1 MQSPK
6 FTLIAGLLVSLL
18 TLSGCFPSVYK
29 IDIQQGNI
37 ITQDMINQLR
47 PGMTKAQ
54 VKYLMGSPLILD
66 PFHANR
72 WDYIYSIQPGGG
84 AIRQENVI
92 LTFDTSEQLAGL
104 AGDFLPGMTRDEEI
118 LGGKAH
124 TGSSSSTGS
133 DSTDKSLEEQIQ
145 HEVDSAEPIPVPVP
159 DTLDHQ

>member
-1 MQSPK
+1 MQ
-6 FTLIAGLLVSLL
+6 TLKITLL
-18 TLSGCFPSVYK
+18 TGIILALCTFSACSVYK

-84 AIRQENVI
+84 ALRQENVV
-92 LTFDTSEQLAGL
+92 LTFDTNEQLAGL

-118 LGGKAH
+118 LGGKPN
-124 TGSSSSTGS
+124 SSSHPQNSSKDNTNGN
-133 DSTDKSLEEQIQ
+133 TENHIQ
-145 HEVDSAEPIPVPVP
+145 KEVDDAELIPIPVP
-159 DTLDHQ
+159 DTL

>member
-1 MQSPK
+1 MQKPK
-6 FTLIAGLLVSLL
+6 FTLFSGIMIGLL

-47 PGMTKAQ
+47 PGMTRAQ
-54 VKYLMGSPLILD
+54 VRYLMGSPLITD

-84 AIRQENVI
+84 AMQQENVS
-92 LTFDTSEQLAGL
+92 LTFNADNQLIGL

-118 LGGKAH
+118 LGGKPT
-124 TGSSSSTGS
+124 TGTSGSTSRDGS
-133 DSTDKSLEEQIQ
+133 GSLEEQIQ
-145 HEVDSAEPIPVPVP
+145 REVDSTETMDIPIP
-159 DTLDHQ
+159 DTL

>member
-1 MQSPK
+1 MQKPK
-6 FTLIAGLLVSLL
+6 FTLFSSIIIGLL

-47 PGMTKAQ
+47 PGMTRAQ
-54 VKYLMGSPLILD
+54 VWFLMGSPLITD

-84 AIRQENVI
+84 AMQQENVS
-92 LTFDTSEQLAGL
+92 LTFNTDNQLIGL

-118 LGGKAH
+118 LGGKPTGT
-124 TGSSSSTGS
+124 TGSTPTDGS
-133 DSTDKSLEEQIQ
+133 GSLEEQIQ
-145 HEVDSAEPIPVPVP
+145 REVDSTETMDIPIP
-159 DTLDHQ
+159 DTL

>member
-1 MQSPK
+1 MQNPK
-6 FTLIAGLLVSLL
+6 FTLIAGVIVSML

-54 VKYLMGSPLILD
+54 VNYLMGSPLILD

-84 AIRQENVI
+84 AIRQENVA
-92 LTFDTSEQLAGL
+92 LSFDSNGQLAGL

-118 LGGKAH
+118 LGGKPH
-124 TGSSSSTGS
+124 TGSGSTTDGS
-133 DSTDKSLEEQIQ
+133 GNSLEQQIQ
-145 HEVDSAEPIPVPVP
+145 HEVDSTELIPVPVP
-159 DTLDHQ
+159 DVLEH